1 MLNYNDII
9 NVSKQYLEIADTMT
23 TEISIIENFIK
34 YIVYPSLCNFVG
46 RNFHIVINDGY
57 CSGINTIS
65 SVEITNN
72 ASAIN
77 DYYNNYYFE
86 IISGFN
92 AGEKKKII
100 DYDATTNII
109 TLESNLSGIP
119 DASSRYAILLFND
132 ESFINEQNV
141 FVDNELVFPPLQKT
155 PINQIL
161 SPEFL
166 LISNTVIK
174 LDTDAYKLNK
184 IYNIRHI
191 YGFFDYLR
199 DVETIIVMILQDFW
213 KRKGKHGLQGIT
225 SRTINLEDTLVE
237 QNYLKEI
244 FTSSYRV
251 QLAKYIVPYEK
262 RSWN

>member
-9 NVSKQYLEIADTMT
+9 KVSKQYLEIADTMI

-46 RNFHIVINDGY
+46 RNFHMIINDGY
-57 CSGINTIS
+57 CSGLNTLS
-65 SVEITNN
+65 TVEITSNP
-72 ASAIN
+72 STVD
-77 DYYNNYYFE
+77 DYYKDYYFE

-92 AGEKKKII
+92 AGERKKITA
-100 DYDATTNII
+100 YDADTNTI
-109 TLESNLSGIP
+109 TLESDLLDIP

-132 ESFINEQNV
+132 ESFINSQNV
-141 FVDNELVFPPLQKT
+141 FVDGELVFPPAQLT

-161 SPEFL
+161 SQEFL
-166 LISNTVIK
+166 LISDNVIK
-174 LDTDAYKLNK
+174 LDIEQYSLNK

-191 YGFFDYLR
+191 YGYFDYLR
-199 DVETIIVMILQDFW
+199 DVETILVMILQDFW